1 MTTIK
6 VTPRN
11 KKEKLLIKTFF
22 KAMNLEIEEVEDN
35 EITNPVILER
45 LHNLHHNYREENYI
59 TIDPKNVWKSIL
71 SK

>member
-45 LHNLHHNYREENYI
+45 LARLRENRKENTI
-59 TIDPKNVWKSIL
+59 RIDPKNVWKSIM
-71 SK
+71 